1 MKVDVRLETLPAK
14 IGLFLL
20 GIGICSCNALK
31 RVDDDQLLLTDY
43 SILADGEK
51 ITDPDINS
59 LVAQK
64 PNSRIFGTPLR
75 LHLYNLAKKD
85 ADSSYQAWLA
95 RKPER
100 VERLEKLLSKKQV
113 DRLGESFVVS
123 GFSQWLKRVGEAP
136 VVIDSARTDKSLQR
150 LSAYYDTKGYF
161 DNTGTYLVD
170 STGRQRAAVQYQLD
184 LGNPYVVDTL
194 SRKIDSPALDSLF
207 QLHSRQSLV
216 RQGEVFDLAKFTQE
230 RERLTALFRNSGVWN
245 FQESSIN
252 YIILRD
258 TMNRE
263 DQEMEVELNIQNLR
277 SRGDTLNAPT
287 EYKIYHMGAVN
298 LYADHDFQYTSDD
311 LESVTYG
318 NYRIFYK
325 DQLRYKP
332 KALTDAVFLQKD
344 STYRDIDRLRTY
356 RQINSL
362 NTFRYPTIELLQNE
376 GNRLDANIY
385 LTARPKNS
393 LNLDF
398 DLTHSNIQLLGV
410 GAGASLLTRNVFNG
424 AETLSLSG
432 RTSFGML
439 SEEVGGEKF
448 FTEIRGDINLT
459 FPRIW
464 IPPLNSPNVIP
475 FYMLPQTRVSL
486 GTSFQ
491 KNVGLDKQTFNAIL
505 GFNWS
510 PTDFKKHLVE
520 LFNIQFVRNLNPDR
534 FFNVYRSTYGNLDDI
549 AEKYES
555 DPLTADFYEPSGDPS
570 NPLRLSIPE
579 GTTGFTSVVLN
590 RDLALV
596 DPQDYVDVFRIE
608 ERRQRLTENDL
619 IFTTNYTF
627 TKNSKTGINDQS
639 FYQIR
644 WKVESA
650 GNLLSGISNI
660 IPFIKSESD
669 KKLVFGVPFSQYVK
683 TEFEFIRHWEVSS
696 TDVLAFRGFSGIAI
710 PYGNSTDIP
719 FVRSYF
725 AGGSN
730 DNRAWFPYSLGPGST
745 QNLND
750 FNEANFKIAL
760 NLEYRFPV
768 VGDLKGALFSDLGN
782 IWNVWDSQ
790 NDPAAIFT
798 GLGSLKDIAWG
809 TGFGLRYDFT
819 YFVFRADLGFKTYNP
834 GDPPGKRWFRDYN
847 FGNSVLQ
854 IGINYPF

>member
-1 MKVDVRLETLPAK
+1 MKVDARLETLPAK

-43 SILADGEK
+43 SIQADGEK

-59 LVAQK
+59 LVLQK
-64 PNSRIFGTPLR
+64 PNSRLLGIPLR

-85 ADSSYQAWLA
+85 ADSAYRAWLV
-95 RKPER
+95 RKPGR

-113 DRLGESFVVS
+113 ERLGESFVVS
-123 GFSQWLKRVGEAP
+123 GFSQWLKRAGEAP
-136 VVIDSARTDKSLQR
+136 MVVDSGRAGRTLQR
-150 LSAYYDTKGYF
+150 LSAYYDSKGYF
-161 DNTGTYLVD
+161 DNTGSYEVD
-170 STGRQRAAVQYQLD
+170 STGKQRAALQYRLD
-184 LGNPYVVDTL
+184 LGNPYRVDTL
-194 SRKIDSPALDSLF
+194 SRRIASPALDSLYL
-207 QLHSRQSLV
+207 LHSPGSLV
-216 RQGEVFDLAKFTQE
+216 SQGDVFDLSNFTQE

-245 FQESSIN
+245 FQESSIT
-252 YIILRD
+252 YDILRD
-258 TMNRE
+258 TLNPE
-263 DQEMEVELNIQNLR
+263 DQGMEVELNIQNLR
-277 SRGDTLNAPT
+277 SRGDSLSAPG
-287 EYKIYHMGAVN
+287 EYRIHHMGAVN
-298 LYADHDFQYTSDD
+298 LYADYDFQYTSDE

-325 DQLRYKP
+325 DRLRYKP

-344 STYRDIDRLRTY
+344 SIYRDLDRLRTY
-356 RQINSL
+356 RQISNL
-362 NTFRYPTIELLQNE
+362 NTFRYPTIELLPNV
-376 GNRLDANIY
+376 GDRLDANIY

-398 DLTHSNIQLLGV
+398 DLSHSNIQLLGV
-410 GAGASLLTRNVFNG
+410 GMGASLLTRNVFGG

-432 RTSFGML
+432 RGSFGLL
-439 SEEVGGEKF
+439 SDEVGGEKF

-464 IPPLNSPNVIP
+464 IPPLRSPRIIP

-491 KNVGLDKQTFNAIL
+491 KNVGLDKQTFNTIL
-505 GFNWS
+505 GYSWAPS
-510 PTDFKKHLVE
+510 DFKKNLVE
-520 LFNIQFVRNLNPDR
+520 LLNIQFVRNLNPDR
-534 FFNVYRSTYGNLDDI
+534 FFYVYRSTYGNLDDI
-549 AEKYES
+549 ADDYET
-555 DPLTADFYEPSGDPS
+555 DPLAAEFFEPSGDPS
-570 NPLRLSIPE
+570 NPLQLSIPA
-579 GTTGFTSVVLN
+579 GTSGFTQAVLD
-590 RDLALV
+590 RELSLT
-596 DPQDYVDVFRIE
+596 DPQHYADVFRIE

-660 IPFIKSESD
+660 IPFNEND
-669 KKLVFGVPFSQYVK
+669 TGKKLVFGVPFSQYVK
-683 TEFEFIRHWEVSS
+683 TELEFIRHWELST
-696 TDVLAFRGFSGIAI
+696 TDVLAFRAFSGIAI
-710 PYGNSTDIP
+710 PYGNSKDIP

-768 VGDLKGALFSDLGN
+768 VGDLKGALFSDVGN

-790 NDPAAIFT
+790 DDPAAIFS
-798 GLGSLKDIAWG
+798 GLGSLQDIAWG
-809 TGFGLRYDFT
+809 TGFGLRYDFN

-834 GDPPGKRWFRDYN
+834 GEAPGKRWFRDYN
-847 FGNSVLQ
+847 FANSILQ